1 MELEPLM
8 IAGLIAAGVG
18 IATVAMAVGIG
29 GGILWTPL
37 LIVAYD
43 LGPAE
48 AVATS
53 LLIQVVGLGSGTVAY
68 LRYRLVV
75 PRLSLLFSLVALPG
89 VVLGSFFSVAMPQH
103 LVQMALGAMAL
114 TLAILFVASQDEVFA
129 SAADQGAR
137 PYDPAKVNTLLP
149 IPAFFGVIM
158 GLLSVGIGE
167 WIIPALKSRL
177 RMEMSRAIGT
187 VIPMMF
193 LLALTATAA
202 HWIFSENFRLEH
214 SLWGALGTLIGGQI
228 GPLINRRIEDR
239 LLKEAFIYL
248 MTLVGIHL
256 IFQSV

>member
-1 MELEPLM
+1 MM
-8 IAGLIAAGVG
+8 VAGLIAAGVG

-43 LGPAE
+43 LGPGE

-53 LLIQVVGLGSGTVAY
+53 LLIQVIGLGSGAIAY
-68 LRYRLVV
+68 FRYKLVV
-75 PRLSLLFSLVALPG
+75 PRLSLLFFFVALPG
-89 VVLGSFFSVAMPQH
+89 VVLGSFFSVSLPQH
-103 LVQMALGAMAL
+103 LVQMALGAMAM
-114 TLAILFVASQDEVFA
+114 TLAILFVTSQEEDFQPTATTSV
-129 SAADQGAR
+129 
-137 PYDPAKVNTLLP
+137 PYDPAKVNSVLP

-177 RMEMSRAIGT
+177 RMEMSHAIGT
-187 VIPMMF
+187 IIPMMF
-193 LLALTATAA
+193 LLALTATLS
-202 HWIFSENFRLEH
+202 HWVFSENFRFEH
-214 SLWGALGTLIGGQI
+214 CLWGGLGTLIGGQI

-239 LLKEAFIYL
+239 ILKEAFIYL